1 MWSWLAVLSP
11 LCFGVLRG
19 CKPGGKVA
27 MAKVASNTTG
37 YEVASEMLLNS
48 INFSIDPCVD
58 FFEFSCGNWIEAHPI
73 PEYLTFSSRFT
84 EVRGS
89 VLQQMKDEF
98 ESPEIFSSKSMN
110 AVKFMYQKC
119 VNKEE
124 LTKNGSKRLLQ
135 TIRSYGVWPM
145 IEGDDKF
152 RVEDFNLTSLMIHI
166 TKARGF
172 HVFVANGVTRD
183 SKNASRRLIE
193 FSQADLG
200 LGKSTRDFY
209 LDRAKHGNKIEAYKK
224 LLISEVLLIN
234 EYDNRSY
241 NYEKI
246 AQDVDEIIDFETK
259 VAEIMVAEQD
269 RRNFFKMYNI
279 RRLSDLQKLMPMI
292 DWTRYFYSIA
302 PYSVHKYFAND
313 PNVLIKEID
322 YLRRITELLQSTD
335 PRIITNYIFIRF
347 TSSWGEELGERFHDV
362 LQEFHRSMYGKKQKV
377 PSWKECA
384 FLTIFRMPYSA
395 GAIFVSEVYD
405 KASKNVTLDM
415 VNDLIEA
422 FNEMLAEI
430 DWMDKSTKKTAFE
443 KAKEM
448 LKQIAYPD
456 FILDSEKLDIH
467 YKGLSVDETDSY
479 SQIIEKLS
487 QWKIEF
493 EFKRLIKLVDRN
505 EYDFLNPSDVN
516 AYYWHEANAILLPAA
531 ILQVPFFHHTFPR
544 AISYGG
550 LGSVVGHEI
559 THGFDDKGQQF
570 DAAGNLRDWWDAE
583 VKKKFVE
590 RAQCMID
597 QYGKIE
603 VPGTGLNI
611 NGKLTLGENIA
622 DNGGIKQALKAYRK
636 YLKNTAK
643 RSALK
648 V

>member
-1 MWSWLAVLSP
+1 
-11 LCFGVLRG
+11 
-19 CKPGGKVA
+19 
-27 MAKVASNTTG
+27 MAKIASNTTG
-37 YEVASEMLLNS
+37 YKVASEMLLNS
-48 INFSIDPCVD
+48 MNFSVDPCVD
-58 FFEFSCGNWIEAHPI
+58 FFEFTCGNWIEAHPI

-84 EVRGS
+84 EVRES

-172 HVFVANGVTRD
+172 LVFVANGVTRD

-224 LLISEVLLIN
+224 LLISEVVLIN

-259 VAEIMVAEQD
+259 VAKIMVAEQD

-279 RRLSDLQKLMPMI
+279 RRLSELQKLMPMI

-347 TSSWGEELGERFHDV
+347 TSSWSEELGERFHDV
-362 LQEFHRSMYGKKQKV
+362 LQEFHRSMYGRKQKV

-384 FLTIFRMPYSA
+384 FLTINRMPYSA

-422 FNEMLAEI
+422 FNEMLAEN
-430 DWMDKSTKKTAFE
+430 DWMDKSTKKTAYE
-443 KAKEM
+443 KAKEL

-456 FILDSEKLDIH
+456 FILDSKKLDIY
-467 YKGLSVDETDSY
+467 YKGVSSTIS
-479 SQIIEKLS
+479 
-487 QWKIEF
+487 
-493 EFKRLIKLVDRN
+493 
-505 EYDFLNPSDVN
+505 
-516 AYYWHEANAILLPAA
+516 
-531 ILQVPFFHHTFPR
+531 R

-636 YLKNTAK
+636 YLRKHGEEK
-643 RSALK
+643 RIEGLEQYNNEQMFFIGYASIWCGHYTKDALVSSILTDTHPPSK
-648 V
+648 YRVNQVLANQPEFAEAFKCAVGTPMNPRERCTVW